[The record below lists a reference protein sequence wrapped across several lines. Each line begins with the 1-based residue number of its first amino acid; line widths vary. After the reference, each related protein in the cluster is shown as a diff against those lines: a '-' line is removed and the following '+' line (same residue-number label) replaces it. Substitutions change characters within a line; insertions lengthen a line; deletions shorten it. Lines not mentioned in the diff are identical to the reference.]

1 LRPSIFE
8 VLDVYS
14 SLTGPYTLS
23 FELVIQSIY
32 YLTTK
37 RLNLRKHYR
46 RNARLRI
53 DELENVSSGED
64 MLLHMLF

>member
-32 YLTTK
+32 YLTK
-37 RLNLRKHYR
+37 RLNLRKHYC
-46 RNARLRI
+46 RNVRLRI